1 MSPQEN
7 DMQRVTSQKLGRR
20 AFLYH
25 GGLFLTAASQVGSA
39 AVAWGADEPAKESS
53 PKAAPTAR
61 IALFTDI
68 HYADRPPQGTRHF
81 RDSLDKVAESI
92 AAFNEAKLD
101 TLIFL
106 GDLIDEAKDVAGEI
120 GYLKK
125 IDAELAKFKGD
136 RHYVLGNHCIWTLTK
151 QQFADNSA
159 AKAKHYSFDKHG
171 HHFVILDACY
181 RKDGV
186 SYGAK
191 NNVWNDSDIPREQ
204 QEWLRDDLKKTDKP
218 TIVCVHQRLDV
229 QGDHAVH
236 QAAAVRKILEESGR
250 VRAVL
255 MGHSHK
261 NDYREINGIHYCVLR
276 AVIEG
281 PGKAN
286 NAYATLDL
294 LADGAL
300 RIDGFA
306 QQKDY
311 EWKAKV
317 MNAKG

>member
-1 MSPQEN
+1 LVQ
-7 DMQRVTSQKLGRR
+7 
-20 AFLYH
+20 
-25 GGLFLTAASQVGSA
+25 GGLLLTAAQLGGA
-39 AVAWGADEPAKESS
+39 AAWGADEPKSPPTTPLD
-53 PKAAPTAR
+53 PKAAPLAR
-61 IALFTDI
+61 IGLLTDI
-68 HYADRPPQGTRHF
+68 HYADRPPAGSRHF
-81 RDSLDKVAESI
+81 RDSLEMVALSV

-101 TLIFL
+101 TLVFL
-106 GDLIDEAKDVAGEI
+106 GDLIDEAPDVEGEI

-125 IDAELAKFKGD
+125 IDAELAKFKVE
-136 RHYVLGNHCIWTLTK
+136 RHFVLGNHCIWRLTK

-159 AKAKHYSFDKHG
+159 AKAKHYSFDRHG

-191 NNVWNDSDIPREQ
+191 NNAWNDSDIPREQ

-229 QGDHAVH
+229 KGDHAVL
-236 QAAAVRKILEESGR
+236 QAPVVRKILEESGR

-261 NDYREINGIHYCVLR
+261 NNYREINGIHYCVLR

-281 PGKAN
+281 AGKEN
-286 NAYATLDL
+286 NSYATLDL
-294 LADGAL
+294 FSDGTL
-300 RIDGFA
+300 RIDGFV

-311 EWKAKV
+311 EWKAK
-317 MNAKG
+317 MMAAKG